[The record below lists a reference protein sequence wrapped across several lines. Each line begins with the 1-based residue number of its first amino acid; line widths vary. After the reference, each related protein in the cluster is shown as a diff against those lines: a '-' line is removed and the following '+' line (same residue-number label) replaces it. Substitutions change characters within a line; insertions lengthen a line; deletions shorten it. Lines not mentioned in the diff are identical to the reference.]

1 MQSRILT
8 QFKYNHGYKY
18 IHTPRRYIGTK
29 VLDPNTT
36 ILPEF
41 FDVCLKYVCEHHDKV
56 CLEKIVFPPAEEQL
70 RILRNLHKLAM
81 QTDIDGLQGTFIKL
95 LMNKED
101 GLLKALLTE
110 LKQANEHMDSVRE
123 IKEIVDHRFV
133 GIDANIPEKLN
144 I

>member
-1 MQSRILT
+1 MALLYTQRLGTYKRSFSRSPSIKT
-8 QFKYNHGYKY
+8 
-18 IHTPRRYIGTK
+18 RA
-29 VLDPNTT
+29 LDPNSV

-41 FDVCLKYVCEHHDKV
+41 FDVCIKYVCEHHDKV
-56 CLEKIVFPPAEEQL
+56 CLEKIIFPPADEQM

-110 LKQANEHMDSVRE
+110 LKQANDHMDSVRE
-123 IKEIVDHRFV
+123 IKDIVDNKFV
-133 GIDANIPEKLN
+133 GILANLPEKLN